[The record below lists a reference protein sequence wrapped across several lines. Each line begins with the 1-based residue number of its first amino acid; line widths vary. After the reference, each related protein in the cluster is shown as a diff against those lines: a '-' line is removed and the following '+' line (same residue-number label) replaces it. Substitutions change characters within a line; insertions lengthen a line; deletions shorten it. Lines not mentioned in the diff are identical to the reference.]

1 MQSGLPQSNQ
11 SSQNENQF
19 SKEGFTLIELLV
31 VIAII
36 AILAG
41 LLLPALSR
49 AREKARSV
57 RCMSNQR
64 QIVIGY
70 KMVVDEDEGKLDGPV
85 ALEWRIRNLGKGE
98 VWLCPSLRLNT
109 NLPGETP
116 GWVFSEYSWFYRNYS
131 SYLYS
136 EAWRDLGIDINQMTS
151 ELRAG
156 GYALNGWV
164 ARSQRSYE
172 YERGIAFVRPQDWH
186 LHHHFLTESRIL
198 LPSRTPVLADA
209 AYSMAYPREIDK
221 PAIIALREGN
231 RIISPAAGGMD
242 LIALPSHGS
251 GSRKGFS
258 RDRTALP
265 GSANVGFYDGHVE
278 SVRLPRLWDLHWHR
292 NYPVTSP

>member
-1 MQSGLPQSNQ
+1 MQSRSTNLKQSFE
-11 SSQNENQF
+11 ENQF

-64 QIVIGY
+64 QIVMDF
-70 KMVVDEDEGKLDGPV
+70 KMTVDEGEGNLDGLSS
-85 ALEWRIRNLGKGE
+85 LEWRIRNLGKGA

-116 GWVFSEYSWFYRNYS
+116 GWAFAEYSWFYRNYS
-131 SYLYS
+131 SILFS
-136 EAWRDLGIDINQMTS
+136 EAWRDLGIDINQVAS
-151 ELRAG
+151 EFRAG

-164 ARSQRSYE
+164 ARSNRSYG
-172 YERGIAFVRPQDWH
+172 YEREVHFVRPPDWH
-186 LHHHFLTESRIL
+186 LHHHFFGESRIL

-209 AYSMAYPREIDK
+209 IYPIVYPREIDA
-221 PAIIALREGN
+221 PPIIGLREGI
-231 RIISPAAGGMD
+231 RTVGGIYGMG

-251 GSRKGFS
+251 GSRNGFS

-265 GSANVGFYDGHVE
+265 GAVNVGFYDGHVE